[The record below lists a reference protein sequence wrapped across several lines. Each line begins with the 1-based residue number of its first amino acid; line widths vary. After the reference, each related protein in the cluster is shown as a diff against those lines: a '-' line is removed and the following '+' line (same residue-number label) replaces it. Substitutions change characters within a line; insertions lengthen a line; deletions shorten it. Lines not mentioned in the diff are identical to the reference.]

1 MSCSNH
7 IISTICNNKKS
18 VAWLHQM
25 DALSFCYHTLK
36 TMGKSIAKI
45 STTKK
50 KKTNMIKIIIPIFS
64 YKFHYLFHN
73 RLIVYQN
80 IFVLSFNNKMCVC
93 LLLASITN
101 FL

>member
-18 VAWLHQM
+18 VSWLHQM

-36 TMGKSIAKI
+36 KKGKSIAKI
-45 STTKK
+45 STK

-64 YKFHYLFHN
+64 YKFHNLFHN
-73 RLIVYQN
+73 RSIVYQN
-80 IFVLSFNNKMCVC
+80 IFVLSFNNKMCVW
-93 LLLASITN
+93 SRTN
-101 FL
+101 CNT